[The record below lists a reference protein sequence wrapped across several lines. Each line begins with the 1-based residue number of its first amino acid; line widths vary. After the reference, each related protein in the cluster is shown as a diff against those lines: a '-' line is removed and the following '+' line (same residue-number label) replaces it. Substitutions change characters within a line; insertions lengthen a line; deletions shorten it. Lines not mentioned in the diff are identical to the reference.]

1 MVSAVAEASGV
12 VYAVVVPAVVVV
24 VANVIGVVT
33 QWIQPAVQVQ
43 PNQGTE
49 AMWET
54 AQQIRGRC

>member
-1 MVSAVAEASGV
+1 M
-12 VYAVVVPAVVVV
+12 VVVPAVVVI

-33 QWIQPAVQVQ
+33 WWIQPAVQVQ